1 MNTTNS
7 TPLPKAA
14 FAVVLA
20 YGNIW
25 VTTRDGKDQGKFG
38 LPGGKQE
45 EGEDIMQTAIRESA
59 EEGLVVGEPGFLVHR
74 AEVDGFD
81 VHWFVFQS
89 AKPLL
94 EYKEKHRGIK
104 PTMVSIEDAAK
115 SGYGNEFL
123 SRYL

>member
-1 MNTTNS
+1 MS
-7 TPLPKAA
+7 LPKAA
-14 FAVVLA
+14 FAVVLE

-45 EGEDIMQTAIRESA
+45 GDENIIQTAIRESA
-59 EEGLVVGEPGFLVHR
+59 EEGLSVEGPTMLLHR
-74 AEVDGFD
+74 AEVDGYD
-81 VHWFVFQS
+81 VYWYLFQS

-94 EYKEKHRGIK
+94 EYKEKYRGIK
-104 PTMVSIEDAAK
+104 PTMVSIEDAAN

-123 SRYL
+123 RRYL

>member
-1 MNTTNS
+1 MS
-7 TPLPKAA
+7 TSNNKQLPKAA
-14 FAVVLA
+14 FAVVME

-45 EGEDIMQTAIRESA
+45 DGEDIVQTAIRESA
-59 EEGLVVGEPGFLVHR
+59 EEGLLVEGPTMLLNR
-74 AEVDGFD
+74 AEVDGYD
-81 VHWFVFQS
+81 VYWYLFQS

-94 EYKEKHRGIK
+94 DYKEKYRGIK
-104 PTMVSIEDAAK
+104 PTMVSVEDAAK
-115 SGYGNEFL
+115 SGYGNDFL

>member
-1 MNTTNS
+1 MNITNS

-25 VTTRDGKDQGKFG
+25 VVTRDGEDAGKFG

-45 EGEDIMQTAIRESA
+45 EGENIIRTAVRGSA
-59 EEGLVVGEPGFLVHR
+59 EEGLLVEGPTMLLHR
-74 AEVDGFD
+74 AEVDGYD
-81 VHWFVFQS
+81 VYWYLFQS

-94 EYKEKHRGIK
+94 EYKEKYHGIK
-104 PTMVSIEDAAK
+104 PTMVSVEDAAN
-115 SGYGNEFL
+115 SGYCNEFL

>member
-1 MNTTNS
+1 MNTTNN
-7 TPLPKAA
+7 TPLPKAV
-14 FAVVLA
+14 FAVVFE

-45 EGEDIMQTAIRESA
+45 EGEDIVQTAIRESA
-59 EEGLVVGEPGFLVHR
+59 EEGLLVEGPTMLLNR
-74 AEVDGFD
+74 AEVDGYD
-81 VHWFVFQS
+81 VYWYLFQS

-94 EYKEKHRGIK
+94 DYKEKYRGIK
-104 PTMVSIEDAAK
+104 PTMVSVEDAAK
-115 SGYGNEFL
+115 SGYGNDFL